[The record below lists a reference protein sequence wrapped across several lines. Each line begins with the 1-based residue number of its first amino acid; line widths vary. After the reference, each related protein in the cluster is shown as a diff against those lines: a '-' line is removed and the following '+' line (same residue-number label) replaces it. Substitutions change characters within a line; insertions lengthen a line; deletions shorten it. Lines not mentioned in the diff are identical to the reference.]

1 MTLAL
6 RAEAAT
12 AKAMGPGRIKF
23 GLLPAI
29 GAALIAFRLAVPAS
43 AQTMEMPAPIDTVPS
58 LPVGPGASAGESDVL
73 MTVRGGISVS
83 PSYFGSDDY
92 AFGPD
97 LGVRFDFA
105 HLPGG
110 LGWGDAGPAPAG
122 TRSGWDIRAAARYVG
137 GRDATGVLAG
147 LGDVAPTFEA
157 GFGLGYEQRSYRVFT
172 DVRYGITGTKAWTGE
187 VGMDGISRPTEGLI
201 LSLGPRLAFG
211 DGRFAETYFGVSDAQ
226 ADASGLAPF
235 DADGG
240 LYSAGIEVGARYMV
254 GSRWGVE
261 GAASWNRLVNDA
273 GDSPIT
279 EAGSQD
285 QYKVRLGLT
294 RSLSLDF

>member
-1 MTLAL
+1 
-6 RAEAAT
+6 
-12 AKAMGPGRIKF
+12 MGPGRIIF
-23 GLLPAI
+23 GTLTAV
-29 GAALIAFRLAVPAS
+29 GAALIASWPAAPAS

-58 LPVGPGASAGESDVL
+58 LPVGPGTPGEPADVL

-92 AFGPD
+92 KLGPD
-97 LGVRFDFA
+97 LGLRFDFA

-122 TRSGWDIRAAARYVG
+122 VRSGWDVRAAARYVG
-137 GRDATGVLAG
+137 GRDATGALAG
-147 LGDVAPTFEA
+147 LGDVDATLEA

-172 DVRYGITGTKAWTGE
+172 DVRYGIVGTNAWTGE
-187 VGMDGISRPTEGLI
+187 VGLDGIARPTDGLV

-235 DADGG
+235 HADGG

-261 GAASWNRLVNDA
+261 GAASWNRLVNSA

-285 QYKVRLGLT
+285 QYKIRLGLT